1 MTRHTIKE
9 RENHMVW
16 LITLPCPV
24 CDGEG
29 TVDRGPWIEGLCF
42 ECLGEKYEEVL
53 ETGCET
59 EAEARLNYPDAVDM
73 EIIE

>member
-1 MTRHTIKE
+1 
-9 RENHMVW
+9 MVW

-59 EAEARLNYPDAVDM
+59 KAEARLNYPDAVDM

>member
-1 MTRHTIKE
+1 
-9 RENHMVW
+9 MVW